1 MWMCISI
8 CESAFRL
15 VTNHLYISSDFCS
28 KQCHKPYTFLQ
39 IRNMTASQYNPWFE
53 FQSWMKVKVVKWCR
67 KKKKWN
73 EHNLMHIYHK
83 QCEIMQ
89 KNQWNSSNGKHY
101 WFTIEFLWKW
111 SKMNQNYANTNA
123 IENWSILQAIR
134 IFRF

>member
-89 KNQWNSSNGKHY
+89 KKSMKQLKRQTLLIYHWISVEMVQNEPKLCKHKCY
-101 WFTIEFLWKW
+101 RELKNPT
-111 SKMNQNYANTNA
+111 SHQN
-123 IENWSILQAIR
+123 
-134 IFRF
+134 F

>member
-89 KNQWNSSNGKHY
+89 KNQWKDRSPRSSYY
-101 WFTIEFLWKW
+101 WRKSHRYILELQ
-111 SKMNQNYANTNA
+111 SKLCSYFPKQRK
-123 IENWSILQAIR
+123 ERQ
-134 IFRF
+134 